1 MRYLLIVITCVF
13 LLAIP
18 VAAQAGDDSG
28 RPAKLMRMLA
38 EWMKEAGTQ
47 LSAKGNTVEPA
58 FVDGTGNTVFNIDK
72 IEINFDIGDVAV
84 SESDEVSS
92 EGGNELAHHL
102 LDILGEKMRSHGGLP
117 HPPITIAP
125 GEMHG
130 MPSEMHHDEMGMPRH
145 GMRSEQFRGKMPGGM
160 HGKMRGEMPGGMHG
174 ELHPRSDMPS
184 EIHRG
189 EMWMPGGMRFEQ
201 FFGTPEHQ
209 EMFEMFQM
217 IPPDVDPGFFEFIMH
232 VGELAWEHPE
242 FRERLEMLVDKAHDR
257 LD

>member
-1 MRYLLIVITCVF
+1 MRYLLIVIAGIF

-18 VAAQAGDDSG
+18 VAAQAGDDGG
-28 RPAKLMRMLA
+28 RPAKLMLMLA

-72 IEINFDIGDVAV
+72 IEINFDIGDVVV
-84 SESDEVSS
+84 SEGHEVSN

-102 LDILGEKMRSHGGLP
+102 LDILGERMMPGKMHGGMS
-117 HPPITIAP
+117 HPPVTVAP
-125 GEMHG
+125 G
-130 MPSEMHHDEMGMPRH
+130 
-145 GMRSEQFRGKMPGGM
+145 GK

-174 ELHPRSDMPS
+174 MPEGHGAMSYGLPEGHGDMRGRMRPDFEGRELPS

-189 EMWMPGGMRFEQ
+189 EMGMPGGMRFEQ
-201 FFGTPEHQ
+201 FFGTPERQ
-209 EMFEMFQM
+209 EMFEMFKM
-217 IPPDVDPGFFEFIMH
+217 IPPDVDPGFFEFMVH
-232 VGELAWEHPE
+232 VGELAWEYPE
-242 FRERLEMLVDKAHDR
+242 FRERLEMLVAKAHER